1 MNSSVGLTT
10 EQAFQATIDTM
21 GLTEQEEIMEIVTSW
36 AAFSAQKTGEEITL
50 NLLREGMTT
59 EAIVRVTGLTVEQV
73 IQLQDQ
79 LTEDN

>member
-1 MNSSVGLTT
+1 
-10 EQAFQATIDTM
+10 
-21 GLTEQEEIMEIVTSW
+21 MEIVTSW

>member
-1 MNSSVGLTT
+1 
-10 EQAFQATIDTM
+10 
-21 GLTEQEEIMEIVTSW
+21 MEIVTSW
-36 AAFSAQKTGEEITL
+36 AEKAAQKTREEMTL